1 MAALADHD
9 PILKW
14 LAYEHFVFLGAA
26 VYDRTDHGLV
36 VRDGTQLGQLR
47 AEHEIDPP
55 PVEVDG
61 TWFGRHLA

>member
-1 MAALADHD
+1 M
-9 PILKW
+9 
-14 LAYEHFVFLGAA
+14 FLGAA

-55 PVEVDG
+55 PVEADG
-61 TWFGRHLA
+61 PTRFGRHLAERGRVDDPPRDRAERV